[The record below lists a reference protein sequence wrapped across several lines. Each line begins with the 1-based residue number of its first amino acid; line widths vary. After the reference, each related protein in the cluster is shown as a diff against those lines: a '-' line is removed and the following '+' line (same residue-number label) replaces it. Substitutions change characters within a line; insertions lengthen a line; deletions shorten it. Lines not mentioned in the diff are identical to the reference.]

1 MKKQYWILIILMG
14 LAKFGL
20 ACPVCERQQPKV
32 TMGLTHG
39 AGPGSNWDWII
50 IGFMSIITLLTLF
63 YSVKYLIKL
72 GEKREDHIKQS
83 ILREE
88 EYEN

>member
-1 MKKQYWILIILMG
+1 MKTKYLILLVLTLFAQFAM
-14 LAKFGL
+14 

-39 AGPGSNWDWII
+39 AGPGSNWDWVII
-50 IGFMSIITLLTLF
+50 AFMSILTILTLI
-63 YSVKYLIKL
+63 YSVKYLVKP
-72 GEKREDHIKQS
+72 GEKREDHVKQS

-88 EYEN
+88 

>member
-14 LAKFGL
+14 MAQLAM

-39 AGPGSNWDWII
+39 AGPGSNWDWVII
-50 IGFMSIITLLTLF
+50 IFMSILTLLTLIF
-63 YSVKYLIKL
+63 SIKYLVKP
-72 GEKREDHIKQS
+72 GEKSKNHIKQS
-83 ILREE
+83 ILREQL
-88 EYEN
+88 